1 MKLVRTAL
9 SRGRSRASR
18 SLPLPAHLDAAE
30 GADLLGEL
38 PGSPGVLLWGA
49 LRDFMLWVETPAGA
63 RASLFAP
70 GAGEL
75 RRREL
80 AAFAPEQEL
89 WAPLLT
95 LAQMADAPEG
105 ADAARLVYAVRTI
118 ARWAERAGAPA
129 TRLAFTRAAAL
140 ALPQEAAMALE
151 TGRLARDVAH
161 HAQAETWFRRAIRL
175 ARGRDWESYAW
186 GFIGLGVLYMR
197 AGNYPAAGVV
207 VSRALRV
214 ARKRR
219 LAPIEGS
226 AHHHLFVF
234 CVDAGRM
241 EEAYGHAR
249 AALAKYGGG
258 HPRLSALAHDVGCF
272 WAEQGRFSRALSIFE
287 AALPW
292 FQDPVNRVLAL
303 ANYTR
308 AAAGVGDR
316 ARYASARAEVAGLLE
331 LAVCGEVAAESL
343 LLVAQGDTS
352 VGEWGDAEEAARR
365 ALEIA
370 ATRGEARTQMGAEAQ
385 LQAARNG
392 RAFEGVAKLAETPRL
407 AREAEALAGELR
419 ASLARPALAGLSA

>member
-1 MKLVRTAL
+1 MKPHRTAL
-9 SRGRSRASR
+9 SGARSRAAR
-18 SLPLPAHLDAAE
+18 SMPPPAHLDAAE

-38 PGSPGVLLWGA
+38 PGAPGVLLWGA

-63 RASLFAP
+63 RAGLFGP

-95 LAQMADAPEG
+95 LAQMADAPER

-151 TGRLARDVAH
+151 TGRLARDLAH
-161 HAQAETWFRRAIRL
+161 HAQAEAWFRRGIRL

-186 GFIGLGVLYMR
+186 GFIGLGILYMR

-207 VSRALRV
+207 VSRALRA

-219 LAPIEGS
+219 LTAVEGS
-226 AHHHLFVF
+226 ARHHMFVF

-241 EEAYGHAR
+241 EEGYAHAR
-249 AALAKYGGG
+249 AALHAYGDG
-258 HPRLSALAHDVGCF
+258 HPRLPALAHDIGCF
-272 WAEQGRFSRALSIFE
+272 WAQQGRFSRALPIFE
-287 AALPW
+287 AALPI
-292 FQDPVNRVLAL
+292 FQDDVNRLLSL
-303 ANYTR
+303 ANYAR
-308 AAAGVGDR
+308 AAAGAGDR
-316 ARYASARAEVAGLLE
+316 RRYEAARAEAMGLL
-331 LAVCGEVAAESL
+331 AAPACGEVAAESL
-343 LLVAQGDTS
+343 LLIAQGDT
-352 VGEWGDAEEAARR
+352 GLGDWARAEEAARQ
-365 ALEIA
+365 AVEIA
-370 ATRGEARTQMGAEAQ
+370 AQRGEARTQMAAEA
-385 LQAARNG
+385 LIEAARAG
-392 RAFEGVAKLAETPRL
+392 RAVEGRAELVEPPRL
-407 AREAEALAGELR
+407 ALEAEALAGELR
-419 ASLARPALAGLSA
+419 ASLVRHAAGAAA